1 MSESRHPNI
10 ERHVHP
16 MRVTHRSALI
26 FAVLTTIVLL
36 LALVGARPA
45 QAASYHCQHRVQ
57 DGIWSWTY
65 NRDSYTTGLSP
76 TRHPV
81 KPQTEY
87 ITVQV
92 CDNKVAADR
101 FRPTRETQCLT
112 DPNHS
117 PAHTGTTFNGFIHL
131 QEASTR
137 VNPVAHKVEED
148 GSPEHRCE
156 THGIPRDVQR
166 WMRWVDR
173 PVVSVVTMQN
183 LRFPYPDPVTDWRTS
198 GGSRDRRMYRSAV
211 DLVGVKYWPRY

>member
-1 MSESRHPNI
+1 M
-10 ERHVHP
+10 HVSK
-16 MRVTHRSALI
+16 RSAVI
-26 FAVLTTIVLL
+26 FAALTLITLI

-76 TRHPV
+76 TRHAV

-101 FRPTRETQCLT
+101 FRATRETQCLT

-117 PAHTGTTFNGFIHL
+117 SAHTGATFNSFIHL

-156 THGIPRDVQR
+156 THGIPRDDAA
-166 WMRWVDR
+166 VDA
-173 PVVSVVTMQN
+173 VGGSAGGVGGDDAESAVSV
-183 LRFPYPDPVTDWRTS
+183 S
-198 GGSRDRRMYRSAV
+198 GSGDGLADVVGVAGSADVRSAV
-211 DLVGVKYWPRY
+211 DLVGVKYWPGY